1 MPEAEDSVEARLSPR
16 GLEHRLRRG
25 EDTGSVDS
33 DQTLSDSDQTLS
45 DANGAAAERDQVS
58 SEIDQTL
65 SDRDQEM
72 EDRHKPDSDREQTEQ
87 DEVRAERARV
97 STERDAVK
105 LDRSRTGHRR
115 DATADERD
123 ATAAQRDTSAAR
135 RDAEAAELE
144 LSIAQSDPELARRFE
159 NLRRQ
164 GAADRAEAARDR
176 ARAARDRAEGARA
189 RARVELELLAAHVD
203 GLTGAYRREMGRIAL
218 GNEIDRARR
227 GDGRLVVAFVDLD
240 DLKGIN
246 DAQGHAAGDDALRT
260 VVSAIRAKLRSF
272 DPVLRYGGDE
282 FVAGMCDISAPD
294 ARQRF
299 ETVQESLLAAG
310 ITVSL
315 GMAELEPGDTVDTLI
330 ARADAALL
338 QGRRET
344 RASAQE
350 GGGSP
355 AATPR

>member
-1 MPEAEDSVEARLSPR
+1 MPTPVEIEL
-16 GLEHRLRRG
+16 RLRRG
-25 EDTGSVDS
+25 TDRGASDA
-33 DQTLSDSDQTLS
+33 DQTLSDTDQTLS
-45 DANGAAAERDQVS
+45 DADGDAAERDQVS

-65 SDRDQEM
+65 SDRDQATA
-72 EDRHKPDSDREQTEQ
+72 DRDHDRDNPDERGDDVDAYQRT
-87 DEVRAERARV
+87 RTERARV
-97 STERDAVK
+97 STERDAVQ
-105 LDRSRTGHRR
+105 LDRSRTGHQRDLTADDR
-115 DATADERD
+115 DAI
-123 ATAAQRDTSAAR
+123 AAQRDVSAEM

-144 LSIAQSDPELARRFE
+144 GSIAQTDAELARRFE
-159 NLRRQ
+159 QLRRR

-189 RARVELELLAAHVD
+189 RARVEAELMAAHVD
-203 GLTGAYRREMGRIAL
+203 DLTGAYRREMGRIAL

-246 DAQGHAAGDDALRT
+246 DSRGHAAGDDALRS
-260 VVSAIRAKLRSF
+260 VVSAIRSKLRSF

-282 FVAGMCDISAPD
+282 FVAGMCEVNESD

-299 ETVQESLLAAG
+299 EAIRESLVAVG
-310 ITVSL
+310 IKVSL
-315 GMAELEPGDTVDTLI
+315 GTAALESGDTVDTLI

-344 RASAQE
+344 RGSAQE
-350 GGGSP
+350 P
-355 AATPR
+355 

>member
-1 MPEAEDSVEARLSPR
+1 MAPLPGDGEL
-16 GLEHRLRRG
+16 RLRSGAERRAS
-25 EDTGSVDS
+25 DT
-33 DQTLSDSDQTLS
+33 DQTLSDTDG
-45 DANGAAAERDQVS
+45 DASERDQVS
-58 SEIDQTL
+58 SEMDQTL
-65 SDRDQEM
+65 SDRDQALA
-72 EDRHKPDSDREQTEQ
+72 DRDHGREHPDERDDDGDAYEQA
-87 DEVRAERARV
+87 RAERARV
-97 STERDAVK
+97 STERDAVQ
-105 LDRSRTGHRR
+105 LDRSRTGDRR

-123 ATAAQRDTSAAR
+123 AIAAQRDIAAAT

-144 LSIAQSDPELARRFE
+144 RSIAQTDAELARRFE
-159 NLRRQ
+159 HLRRQ

-189 RARVELELLAAHVD
+189 RARVEAELMAAHVD

-246 DAQGHAAGDDALRT
+246 DRQGHAAGDDALRT

-282 FVAGMCDISAPD
+282 FVAGMCDVNESD

-299 ETVQESLLAAG
+299 EAIQQSLVAVG
-310 ITVSL
+310 IKVSL
-315 GMAELEPGDTVDTLI
+315 GMAALEPGDTVDTLI

-344 RASAQE
+344 RGSAQ
-350 GGGSP
+350 
-355 AATPR
+355 

>member
-1 MPEAEDSVEARLSPR
+1 VPEPDGSAEEQVAPTPGDVELRLGR
-16 GLEHRLRRG
+16 GTERG
-25 EDTGSVDS
+25 ASDT
-33 DQTLSDSDQTLS
+33 DQTMSDTDQTLS
-45 DANGAAAERDQVS
+45 DADGDASERDQDRS
-58 SEIDQTL
+58 DIDQTL
-65 SDRDQEM
+65 SDRDQATA
-72 EDRHKPDSDREQTEQ
+72 DRDQARDDDHGVDAYEQT
-87 DEVRAERARV
+87 RRERARV
-97 STERDAVK
+97 STERDAVQ
-105 LDRSRTGHRR
+105 LDRSRTGHQRDLTADDR
-115 DATADERD
+115 DAS
-123 ATAAQRDTSAAR
+123 AAQRDISAAV

-144 LSIAQSDPELARRFE
+144 RSIAQTDAELARRFE
-159 NLRRQ
+159 HLRRQ

-189 RARVELELLAAHVD
+189 RARVEAELMAAHVD
-203 GLTGAYRREMGRIAL
+203 DLTGAYRREMGRIAL

-246 DAQGHAAGDDALRT
+246 DSQGHAAGDDALRT
-260 VVSAIRAKLRSF
+260 VVSAIRSKLRSF

-282 FVAGMCDISAPD
+282 FVAGMCEVNEAD

-299 ETVQESLLAAG
+299 EAIRESLVAVG

-315 GMAELEPGDTVDTLI
+315 GMAALEPGDTVDTLI

-344 RASAQE
+344 RGPGKE
-350 GGGSP
+350 P
-355 AATPR
+355 